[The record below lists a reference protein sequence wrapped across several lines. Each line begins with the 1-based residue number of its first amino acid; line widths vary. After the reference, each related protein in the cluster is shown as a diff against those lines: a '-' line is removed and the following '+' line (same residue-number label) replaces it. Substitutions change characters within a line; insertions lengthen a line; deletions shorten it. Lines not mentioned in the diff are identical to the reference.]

1 MMKMMRFN
9 EKNKKTEEE
18 TLGVQDGILLNNV
31 ETGKVSGRW
40 HWDIPSKFSCLLLV
54 TWSNREYERI

>member
-1 MMKMMRFN
+1 MMRFN

-40 HWDIPSKFSCLLLV
+40 HWDIPSEFSCLLLV

>member
-1 MMKMMRFN
+1 MMRFN
-9 EKNKKTEEE
+9 EKTEE

-40 HWDIPSKFSCLLLV
+40 HWDIPSEFSCLLLV